1 MKSLLRTLRF
11 ALIASSA
18 LCLSVSTIS
27 SVHAADKKASKQAAK
42 SNAAAPALSV
52 RAQRSLE
59 LNEQGVVAIKGRD
72 FDRAESLFK
81 QALDTDEKNLTAVFN
96 LAGMYITNKKD
107 AQAVTLLSKY
117 AKDYPSDAG
126 LQARLGDAYFSSQN
140 PKGAIEAYNRALTLD
155 PNYPNVPAR
164 LGTLYTLSNN
174 LPKAAAMF
182 ERAVKQNPSD
192 VQSLHNLSS
201 LYLGLDRPKDAVS
214 TAKRAIQLSSSPQGY
229 ATLGSAY
236 QQLNDDKN
244 ALMAFQ
250 RAKELGYKDKNL
262 SSIIEDL
269 EKRLEK
275 NAA

>member
-1 MKSLLRTLRF
+1 MKYSSKRIDFGLILCAALSL
-11 ALIASSA
+11 S
-18 LCLSVSTIS
+18 LCDLS
-27 SVHAADKKASKQAAK
+27 SVHAADKKQAK
-42 SNAAAPALSV
+42 KNSISTPTLSA

-59 LNEQGVVAIKGRD
+59 LNEQGVVAIKGRN

-81 QALDTDEKNLTAVFN
+81 QALDVDEKNLTAVFN

-140 PKGAIEAYNRALTLD
+140 PKGAVESYNKALALD

-174 LPKAAAMF
+174 LPKAASMF

-192 VQSLHNLSS
+192 AQSLQNLSS
-201 LYLGLDRPKDAVS
+201 IYLGLDRPKDAVS
-214 TAKRAIQLSSSPQGY
+214 AAKRAIQLSSSAQGY

-236 QQLNDDKN
+236 QRLHDDKN
-244 ALMAFQ
+244 ALMSFQ
-250 RAKELGYKDKNL
+250 RAKALGYKDKNL
-262 SSIIEDL
+262 SDIIEEL

>member
-1 MKSLLRTLRF
+1 MKSLPIIVRF
-11 ALIASSA
+11 SLIACSA
-18 LCLSVSTIS
+18 LSLSLSLCAIS
-27 SVHAADKKASKQAAK
+27 SVHAADKKQASK
-42 SNAAAPALSV
+42 SSSAAPTLPA

-81 QALDTDEKNLTAVFN
+81 QSLEVDEKNLTAVFN
-96 LAGMYITNKKD
+96 LAGMYITNKND

-117 AKDYPSDAG
+117 AKDYPTDAG

-140 PKGAIEAYNRALTLD
+140 PKGAIDSYNRALTLD
-155 PNYPNVPAR
+155 PNYPNIPAR

-182 ERAVKQNPSD
+182 ERAIKQNPSD
-192 VQSLHNLSS
+192 VQSLQNLSS

-214 TAKRAIQLSSSPQGY
+214 TAKRAIQLSSSAQGY

-262 SSIIEDL
+262 SDIIEGL
-269 EKRLEK
+269 EKKLEK

>member
-1 MKSLLRTLRF
+1 MNLVVSVGLATY
-11 ALIASSA
+11 AYAPSP
-18 LCLSVSTIS
+18 LS
-27 SVHAADKKASKQAAK
+27 AADKKPSAKAK
-42 SNAAAPALSV
+42 STTAPALS
-52 RAQRSLE
+52 AKSQRSLE

-81 QALDTDEKNLTAVFN
+81 QALETDEKNLTAVFN

-107 AQAVTLLSKY
+107 TQAVTLLSKY
-117 AKDYPSDAG
+117 AKDYPTDAG

-140 PKGAIEAYNRALTLD
+140 PKGAIESYNRALTLD

-192 VQSLHNLSS
+192 VQSLQNLSS
-201 LYLGLDRPKDAVS
+201 IYLGLDRPKDAVS
-214 TAKRAIQLSSSPQGY
+214 TAKRAIQLSSSAQGY

-244 ALMAFQ
+244 ALIAFQ

-262 SSIIEDL
+262 SSIIEGL
-269 EKRLEK
+269 EKKLEK

>member
-1 MKSLLRTLRF
+1 MKSLPKSIRF
-11 ALIASSA
+11 GLIVCSA
-18 LCLSVSTIS
+18 LSLSFS
-27 SVHAADKKASKQAAK
+27 SLPSALAADKKQAKK
-42 SNAAAPALSV
+42 SSAAAPTLSV

-81 QALDTDEKNLTAVFN
+81 QSLEVDEKNLTAVFN

-140 PKGAIEAYNRALTLD
+140 PKGAVEAYNRALALD

-182 ERAVKQNPSD
+182 ERAIKQNPSD
-192 VQSLHNLSS
+192 AQSLQNLSS
-201 LYLGLDRPKDAVS
+201 IYLGLDRPKDAVS
-214 TAKRAIQLSSSPQGY
+214 TAKRAIQLSSSAQGY

-236 QQLNDDKN
+236 QRLNDDKN
-244 ALMAFQ
+244 ALISFQ

-262 SSIIEDL
+262 SDIIEEL
-269 EKRLEK
+269 EKRLES